1 MYKVAKLLGL
11 VSMVLC
17 TLPTLMSCSAIQVG
31 DGTAQPG
38 MNHTADISGMDS
50 EDLQR
55 RILEML
61 PQAEEGFGWVVFKG
75 VALQRP
81 LEWKEY
87 TEGNTYC
94 SSVESIPEKGSFET
108 GVTIQVIR
116 GVSDMYK
123 VSPKTLLAH
132 FVVDLE
138 EQQENVRLIIHPGSH
153 DGVDTLVYRYRNAP
167 QGLAPV
173 TVHKYFQS
181 SEQGD
186 FLNIITFET
195 TDERW
200 EAYWNEK
207 GNTILGKV
215 LVVPYF

>member
-1 MYKVAKLLGL
+1 MKKFAKWFGMVL
-11 VSMVLC
+11 VVLC
-17 TLPTLMSCSAIQVG
+17 TLPALMSCSAVQLG
-31 DGTAQPG
+31 DKAVQPG
-38 MNHTADISGMDS
+38 VSHTTDISDKDS
-50 EDLQR
+50 EDWQG

-61 PQAEEGFGWVVFKG
+61 PQAKEGFGWVVFKG

-81 LEWKEY
+81 LEWEEY

-108 GVTIQVIR
+108 GLTIQVIR
-116 GVSDMYK
+116 GVSELYK
-123 VSPKTLLAH
+123 VSPKTLMAR

-138 EQQENVRLIIHPGSH
+138 EQKENSRLIISPDSH
-153 DGVDTLVYRYRNAP
+153 DGVDTLIYRFRNAP
-167 QGLAPV
+167 KGLAPI
-173 TVHKYFQS
+173 TVHKYFQC

-200 EAYWNEK
+200 EEYWNEK
-207 GNTILGKV
+207 GNTILSRV
-215 LVVPYF
+215 LVVP